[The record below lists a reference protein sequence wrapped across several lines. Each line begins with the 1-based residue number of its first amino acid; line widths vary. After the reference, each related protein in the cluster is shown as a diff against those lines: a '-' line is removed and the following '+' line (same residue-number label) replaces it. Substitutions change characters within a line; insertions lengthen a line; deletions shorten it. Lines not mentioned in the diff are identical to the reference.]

1 VALFGIE
8 LLNPLLTRGLR
19 RETLGQPASTDN
31 QKDKRMQE

>member
-19 RETLGQPASTDN
+19 ENYLGQPASADN